1 VLPICI
7 LLKMSGTSTSA
18 YFDAAKNYN
27 LAEPFSDTSRRYP
40 DRIALCVDGRKLT
53 YAETLKE
60 VVRIVHWMRACG
72 TPPKRV
78 GILAARGLEAYV
90 GILASAWV
98 GAAYVPIDIA
108 LPKLALIAL
117 LNRSGLDVLIT
128 DPAGSAKIS
137 ENVLA
142 ACPPRVLVS
151 RRDLPIPANRPV
163 TDFDELLPVVDPGEP
178 ALMAASEPGYMMYT
192 SGSTGVPKA
201 VIVTVGGVDH
211 LLWTLS
217 HDYPVRKE
225 DRVAGTSP
233 ISFDASVYDMFSAWQ
248 VGAALYIIPVNV
260 SLAPAKF
267 LQENE
272 ITIWFSAPSIA
283 AQMARMGLLKPD
295 AFPSL
300 HRSLFS
306 GEALPRVVAEAWQA
320 AAPNSKVIN
329 LWGATEISVMGIGQ
343 DYSPD
348 CYLTGD
354 FIAIG
359 RPYRGVK
366 TAIADDNLKLIGNE
380 AKGEL
385 LLGGPQLALGYLD
398 DEERTRR
405 AFVEIEGEKWY
416 RTGDLARRDAN
427 GVLHYLGR
435 IDHQVKVLGGARVE
449 LGEIESH
456 LRAVTD
462 CESVA
467 AVAWPMQD
475 GVALGIVGFIGGFNG
490 KATEVRNALKE
501 RLPSNMVPSRI
512 QIMSEIPLNSNGK
525 VDRKQLIATLTEQS
539 KASAS

>member
-1 VLPICI
+1 V
-7 LLKMSGTSTSA
+7 
-18 YFDAAKNYN
+18 YFDPAKNYN
-27 LAEPFSDTSRRYP
+27 LAKPFHDTTRRYS

-53 YAETLKE
+53 YAEVLGQ
-60 VVRIVHWMRACG
+60 VGRIVHWMQTSG
-72 TPPKRV
+72 QTPKRI
-78 GILAARGLEAYV
+78 GILAARGIEAYV
-90 GILASAWV
+90 GILASAWI

-108 LPKLALIAL
+108 LPEFALIAL
-117 LNRSGLDVLIT
+117 LKRSGLDVLIT
-128 DPAGSAKIS
+128 DHAGSARIS

-142 ACPPRVLVS
+142 DCPQRVLVW
-151 RRDLPIPANRPV
+151 RRDLPVPANRPV
-163 TDFDELLPVVDPGEP
+163 TDFDELQSVEDPGEP
-178 ALMAASEPGYMMYT
+178 AFMTASEPGYMMYT

-201 VIVTVGGVDH
+201 VVVTVGGVDH
-211 LLWTLS
+211 LLWSLS
-217 HDYPVRKE
+217 YDFPVCKE

-248 VGAALYIIPVNV
+248 VGAALYIIPVNI
-260 SLAPAKF
+260 SLAPSKF

-283 AQMARMGLLKPD
+283 SQMSRMGLLKPGS
-295 AFPSL
+295 FPSL

-306 GEALPRVVAEAWQA
+306 GEALPRVVAEAWQL
-320 AAPNSKVIN
+320 AAPNSKVVN

-348 CYLTGD
+348 CHLTGD

-359 RPYRGVK
+359 QPYRGVK
-366 TAIADDNLKLIGNE
+366 TAIADENLKLLSNDS
-380 AKGEL
+380 KGEL
-385 LLGGPQLALGYLD
+385 LVGGPQLALGYLD

-405 AFVEIEGEKWY
+405 AFIKIEGERWY

-427 GVLHYLGR
+427 GVLHYFGR

-456 LRAVTD
+456 LRAVTG

-467 AVAWPMQD
+467 AVAWPTQD
-475 GVALGIVGFIGGFNG
+475 GIALGIVGFIGGFNG

-501 RLPSNMVPSRI
+501 RLPANMVPSRI
-512 QIMSEIPLNSNGK
+512 QLMSNIPLNSNGK
-525 VDRKQLIATLTEQS
+525 VDRKRLVAFLAGQPGVATS
-539 KASAS
+539 

>member
-1 VLPICI
+1 MP
-7 LLKMSGTSTSA
+7 KMSATSTSA
-18 YFDAAKNYN
+18 YFDPAKNYN
-27 LAEPFSDTSRRYP
+27 LAKPFGDTACRYP

-53 YAETLKE
+53 YAETLQE
-60 VVRIVHWMRACG
+60 VGRIVCWMHTSGAS
-72 TPPKRV
+72 PKRV
-78 GILAARGLEAYV
+78 GVLAARGIEAYL

-98 GAAYVPIDIA
+98 GAAYVPIDVA
-108 LPKLALIAL
+108 LPELALIAL
-117 LNRSGLDVLIT
+117 LKRSGLDMLIT
-128 DPAGSAKIS
+128 DRAGSARIS
-137 ENVLA
+137 ESVLA
-142 ACPPRVLVS
+142 ACPQRALVR
-151 RRDLPIPANRPV
+151 RRDLPVRANGSA
-163 TDFDELLPVVDPGEP
+163 TDYDELQPAADPGAP
-178 ALMAASEPGYMMYT
+178 AFMASSEPGYMMYT

-201 VIVTVGGVDH
+201 VVVTVGGVDH

-217 HDYPVRKE
+217 HEYPVRKE

-248 VGAALYIIPVNV
+248 VGAALYVIPVNI

-267 LQENE
+267 IQENE

-283 AQMARMGLLKPD
+283 AQMARMSLLKPNS
-295 AFPSL
+295 FPSL

-320 AAPNSKVIN
+320 AAPNSKVVN

-348 CYLTGD
+348 CHLTGD

-359 RPYRGVK
+359 WPYRGVK
-366 TAIADDNLKLIGNE
+366 TAIADENLRIIPNE

-398 DEERTRR
+398 DEEKTRR
-405 AFVEIEGEKWY
+405 AFVQIEGERWY
-416 RTGDLARRDAN
+416 RTGDLALKDAE

-456 LRAVTD
+456 LRAVTG

-475 GVALGIVGFIGGFNG
+475 GVALGIVGFVGGFNG
-490 KATEVRNALKE
+490 KAIDVRNALKE
-501 RLPSNMVPSRI
+501 RLQANMVPSRI
-512 QIMSEIPLNSNGK
+512 QLMPKIPLNSNGK
-525 VDRKQLIATLTEQS
+525 VDRKQLIAFLTEQS
-539 KASAS
+539 GASAS

>member
-1 VLPICI
+1 MP
-7 LLKMSGTSTSA
+7 KMNDTSA
-18 YFDAAKNYN
+18 SASVDQEKNYN
-27 LAEPFSDTSRRYP
+27 LAKPFSDTARQYP
-40 DRIALCVDGRKLT
+40 DRIALVVDGRKLT
-53 YAETLKE
+53 YAEALKE
-60 VVRIVHWMRACG
+60 VGRIVHWMRTSGHA
-72 TPPKRV
+72 PKRV
-78 GILAARGLEAYV
+78 GILAARGLEAYI

-108 LPKLALIAL
+108 LPSFALIGIL
-117 LNRSGLDVLIT
+117 KRSGLDVLIT
-128 DPAGSAKIS
+128 DSAGSEKIS
-137 ENVLA
+137 EDVLA
-142 ACPPRVLVS
+142 ASPQRVLIHQ
-151 RRDLPIPANRPV
+151 RDLPVAANRPV
-163 TDFDELLPVVDPGEP
+163 TDFDELQRVEDPGEP
-178 ALMAASEPGYMMYT
+178 AFMVAGEPGYMMYT

-217 HDYPVRKE
+217 YDYPVREE

-248 VGAALYIIPVNV
+248 VGAALYIIPVNI

-283 AQMARMGLLKPD
+283 AQMARMGLLKPGS
-295 AFPSL
+295 FPSL

-320 AAPNSKVIN
+320 AAPNSKVVN

-348 CYLTGD
+348 CHLTGD

-366 TAIADDNLKLIGNE
+366 TAIADENLKLLSN
-380 AKGEL
+380 ASKGEL

-398 DEERTRR
+398 DEEKTRR
-405 AFVEIEGEKWY
+405 AFIEIEGEKWY
-416 RTGDLARRDAN
+416 RTGDLALRDAN
-427 GVLHYLGR
+427 GILHYLGR

-456 LRAVTD
+456 LRAVTG

-467 AVAWPMQD
+467 AVAWPMQG

-501 RLPSNMVPSRI
+501 RLPANMVPSRI
-512 QIMSEIPLNSNGK
+512 QLMPEIPLNSNGK
-525 VDRKQLIATLTEQS
+525 VDRKVLIAFLTEQPRS
-539 KASAS
+539 SES

>member
-1 VLPICI
+1 
-7 LLKMSGTSTSA
+7 MSDTAVSA
-18 YFDAAKNYN
+18 SADPGINYN
-27 LAEPFSDTSRRYP
+27 LAKPFCDTARRYP
-40 DRIALCVDGRKLT
+40 DRVALCVDGRKLT
-53 YAETLKE
+53 YTETLRE
-60 VVRIVHWMRACG
+60 VGRIVHWMQTSGHA
-72 TPPKRV
+72 PKRV
-78 GILAARGLEAYV
+78 GILAARGPEAYI

-108 LPKLALIAL
+108 LPDLALIGIL
-117 LNRSGLDVLIT
+117 KRSGLDVLIT
-128 DPAGSAKIS
+128 DSAGSRRIS
-137 ENVLA
+137 EAVLA
-142 ACPPRVLVS
+142 ASPQRVLIHQ
-151 RRDLPIPANRPV
+151 RDLPVAASKPV
-163 TDFDELLPVVDPGEP
+163 TDFDELRLAEDPGEP
-178 ALMAASEPGYMMYT
+178 AFMGASEPGYMMYT
-192 SGSTGVPKA
+192 SGSTGIPKA

-211 LLWTLS
+211 LLWTLGL
-217 HDYPVRKE
+217 DYPVRKE

-260 SLAPAKF
+260 SLAPTKF

-283 AQMARMGLLKPD
+283 AQMARMGLLKPNS
-295 AFPSL
+295 FPSL

-359 RPYRGVK
+359 WPYRGVK
-366 TAIADDNLKLIGNE
+366 TAIADENLKLLSNE
-380 AKGEL
+380 SKGEL

-405 AFVEIEGEKWY
+405 AFVEIEGERWY
-416 RTGDLARRDAN
+416 RTGDLALRDPN

-456 LRAVTD
+456 LRAVTG

-490 KATEVRNALKE
+490 KASEVRNALKE
-501 RLPSNMVPSRI
+501 RLPANMVPSRI
-512 QIMSEIPLNSNGK
+512 QIMPKIPLNSNGK
-525 VDRKQLIATLTEQS
+525 VDRKQLIAYLTES
-539 KASAS
+539 SGASTL

>member
-1 VLPICI
+1 
-7 LLKMSGTSTSA
+7 MSGTSTSA
-18 YFDAAKNYN
+18 YFDPAKNYN
-27 LAEPFSDTSRRYP
+27 LAKPFSNTSRRYP

-90 GILASAWV
+90 GILASAWL

-117 LNRSGLDVLIT
+117 LSRSGLDVLIT

-137 ENVLA
+137 ESVLA

-151 RRDLPIPANRPV
+151 RRDLPIPANRQV

-178 ALMAASEPGYMMYT
+178 AFMATSEPGYMMYT

-201 VIVTVGGVDH
+201 VVVAVGGVDH
-211 LLWTLS
+211 LLWTLG

-233 ISFDASVYDMFSAWQ
+233 ISFDVSVYDIFSTWSA
-248 VGAALYIIPVNV
+248 GAALYVVPSNISV
-260 SLAPAKF
+260 APARF
-267 LQENE
+267 IQENE
-272 ITIWFSAPSIA
+272 ITIWSSAPSLA

-295 AFPSL
+295 SFPSL

-306 GEALPRVVAEAWQA
+306 GEALPRVVAEAWQV
-320 AAPNSKVIN
+320 AAPQSKVSN
-329 LWGATEISVMGIGQ
+329 MYGPTEATVLCVGQ

-348 CYLTGD
+348 CQLTGD

-359 RPYRGVK
+359 WPYRGVR
-366 TAIADDNLKLIGNE
+366 TAIADENLKLLSNE
-380 AKGEL
+380 SKGEL

-405 AFVEIEGEKWY
+405 AFVEIEGERWY
-416 RTGDLARRDAN
+416 RTGDLALRDAK

-435 IDHQVKVLGGARVE
+435 IDQQVKVLGGARVE

-456 LRAVTD
+456 LRAVTG

-475 GVALGIVGFIGGFNG
+475 GFALGIVGFIGGFNG
-490 KATEVRNALKE
+490 KATDVRNALKE
-501 RLPSNMVPSRI
+501 RLPAYIVPARI
-512 QIMSEIPLNSNGK
+512 HFLPEIPLNSNGK
-525 VDRKQLIATLTEQS
+525 VDRKQLIAYLTEQAR
-539 KASAS
+539 ASTS

>member
-1 VLPICI
+1 
-7 LLKMSGTSTSA
+7 MNT
-18 YFDAAKNYN
+18 YFDPAKNYN
-27 LAEPFSDTSRRYP
+27 LAKPFSDTSRQYP

-60 VVRIVHWMRACG
+60 VFRIVHWMHAFG

-108 LPKLALIAL
+108 LPELALIAL

-128 DPAGSAKIS
+128 DPAGSAMIS
-137 ENVLA
+137 ESVLA
-142 ACPPRVLVS
+142 GCPPRVLVS
-151 RRDLPIPANRPV
+151 RRDLPVPAKKPV
-163 TDFDELLPVVDPGEP
+163 TDFDELQCAEDPGEP
-178 ALMAASEPGYMMYT
+178 AFMATSEPGYMMYT

-211 LLWTLS
+211 LLWSLS
-217 HDYPVRKE
+217 HEYPIRKE
-225 DRVAGTSP
+225 DRIAGTSP
-233 ISFDASVYDMFSAWQ
+233 ISFDASVYDMFSTWQ
-248 VGAALYIIPVNV
+248 MGAALYIIPVNV

-295 AFPSL
+295 SFPSL

-320 AAPNSKVIN
+320 AAPNSKVVN

-348 CYLTGD
+348 CHLTGD

-366 TAIADDNLKLIGNE
+366 TAIADENLNLLSNE
-380 AKGEL
+380 SKGEL

-398 DEERTRR
+398 DEVKTRH

-435 IDHQVKVLGGARVE
+435 IDHQVKVLGGMRVE

-456 LRAVTD
+456 LRVVTG

-490 KATEVRNALKE
+490 KASEVRNALKE
-501 RLPSNMVPSRI
+501 RLPANMVPSRI
-512 QIMSEIPLNSNGK
+512 QLVSKIPLNSNGK
-525 VDRKQLIATLTEQS
+525 VDRKVLISSLTEQPGS
-539 KASAS
+539 SES

>member
-1 VLPICI
+1 
-7 LLKMSGTSTSA
+7 MNDTSSSV
-18 YFDAAKNYN
+18 YIDPGKNYN
-27 LAEPFSDTSRRYP
+27 LAKPFCDTARQYP

-53 YAETLKE
+53 YTETLRE
-60 VVRIVHWMRACG
+60 VGRIVHWMQTSGHA
-72 TPPKRV
+72 PKRV
-78 GILAARGLEAYV
+78 GILAARGPEAYI

-108 LPKLALIAL
+108 LPDLALIGIL
-117 LNRSGLDVLIT
+117 KRSGLDVLIT
-128 DPAGSAKIS
+128 DSAGSRRIS
-137 ENVLA
+137 EAVLA
-142 ACPPRVLVS
+142 ASPQRVLIHQ
-151 RRDLPIPANRPV
+151 RDLPVASKGRA
-163 TDFDELLPVVDPGEP
+163 TDFDELQLIQDPGAP
-178 ALMAASEPGYMMYT
+178 AFMAASEPGYMMYT

-211 LLWTLS
+211 LLWTLGL
-217 HDYPVRKE
+217 DYPVRKE

-248 VGAALYIIPVNV
+248 VGAALHIIPVNV
-260 SLAPAKF
+260 SLAPTKF

-283 AQMARMGLLKPD
+283 AQMARMGLLKPNS
-295 AFPSL
+295 FPSL

-359 RPYRGVK
+359 WPYRGVK
-366 TAIADDNLKLIGNE
+366 TAIADENLKLLSNE
-380 AKGEL
+380 SKGEL
-385 LLGGPQLALGYLD
+385 LLGGAQLALGYLD

-405 AFVEIEGEKWY
+405 AFVEIEGERWY
-416 RTGDLARRDAN
+416 RTGDLALRDTN

-456 LRAVTD
+456 LRAVTG

-475 GVALGIVGFIGGFNG
+475 GVALGIVGFIGGFDG
-490 KATEVRNALKE
+490 KASEVRNALKE
-501 RLPSNMVPSRI
+501 RLPANMVPSRI
-512 QIMSEIPLNSNGK
+512 QLMPKIPLNSNGK
-525 VDRKQLIATLTEQS
+525 VDRKQLIAYLTES
-539 KASAS
+539 SGASTL

>member
-1 VLPICI
+1 MI
-7 LLKMSGTSTSA
+7 STSTSA
-18 YFDAAKNYN
+18 YFDPAKNYN
-27 LAEPFSDTSRRYP
+27 LAKPFSDTSQRYP

-60 VVRIVHWMRACG
+60 VARIVHWMRASG
-72 TPPKRV
+72 IPPKRV
-78 GILAARGLEAYV
+78 GVLAARGLEAYV
-90 GILASAWV
+90 GILAAAWV

-108 LPKLALIAL
+108 LPQLALIAL
-117 LNRSGLDVLIT
+117 LKRSGLDVLIT
-128 DPAGSAKIS
+128 DPAGSAMIS
-137 ENVLA
+137 ESVLA

-151 RRDLPIPANRPV
+151 RRDLPIPANRPL

-178 ALMAASEPGYMMYT
+178 AFMAASEPGYMMYT

-267 LQENE
+267 LQDNE

-283 AQMARMGLLKPD
+283 AQMARMGLLKPGS
-295 AFPSL
+295 FPSL
-300 HRSLFS
+300 HRSIFS

-320 AAPNSKVIN
+320 AASNSTVVN

-343 DYSPD
+343 DYSPN
-348 CYLTGD
+348 CHLTGD
-354 FIAIG
+354 FVAIG
-359 RPYRGVK
+359 RPHRGVK
-366 TAIADDNLKLIGNE
+366 TAIADENLKLLSNE

-398 DEERTRR
+398 DEEKTRR
-405 AFVEIEGEKWY
+405 AFIEIEGERWY
-416 RTGDLARRDAN
+416 RTGDLALRDVN

-456 LRAVTD
+456 LRAVTGS
-462 CESVA
+462 ETVA

-475 GVALGIVGFIGGFNG
+475 GVALGIVAFIGGFNG
-490 KATEVRNALKE
+490 NASEVRNALKE
-501 RLPSNMVPSRI
+501 RLPANMVPSRI
-512 QIMSEIPLNSNGK
+512 QLMSKIPLNSNGK
-525 VDRKQLIATLTEQS
+525 VDRKQLIEFLTEQS
-539 KASAS
+539 GVSAS